1 MERVAPIDLMMAF
14 DRSAAQ
20 QSTMMFMDL
29 VRETD
34 VSSAELIDWFAD
46 RITRAPAARDRMVL
60 SYFGIGD
67 AYWSDTPHFV
77 ARDRIHLHRAAAM
90 SDLLDLAAELLAVPF
105 KFGQPLVELHI
116 VRGVDGVEGVDGRCF
131 AVITKVHHCLGEPLY
146 LMPMADSWY
155 SADLSPEPHR
165 KAVSRLHATLREV
178 PRIPLR
184 PFFVAADTI
193 RMLRSHKRLR
203 AAFHAEGLAGAIF
216 ERTSITQPLGPST
229 VLGVISCPIADLYP
243 IAVATGVS
251 INDLLMAAVGTAIAD
266 FSGVHDR
273 DMVSAFAVSLRD
285 DRPATARNL
294 VTGGL
299 VNLATTRPLGERL
312 GPIHDG
318 VRNARRILR
327 TEGMVPQMPRLPAF
341 VYSLLERRRRRHPV
355 DTPLTVADTRVSS
368 IPRSDST
375 GWQVCGS
382 PVIGRFGVTAPGG
395 GCGICHIVT
404 SLGETIWI
412 TVTADPDQVT
422 DLPGYLDR
430 LRTALAELET
440 LRDS

>member
-1 MERVAPIDLMMAF
+1 MERVAPVDLLMAF

-20 QSTMMFMDL
+20 QSTMMFVDL

-34 VSSAELIDWFAD
+34 VPSADLVTWFAD
-46 RITRAPAARDRMVL
+46 RIARAPAARDRIVL
-60 SYFGIGD
+60 SYLGIGD
-67 AYWSDTPHFV
+67 AYWSDTPDFV
-77 ARDRIHLHRAAAM
+77 ARDRIHLHRAATM
-90 SDLLDLAAELLAVPF
+90 TELLTVLTDLLTNPF
-105 KFGQPLVELHI
+105 DI
-116 VRGVDGVEGVDGRCF
+116 RGALMEVHLIRGIEGVEGITGRCF
-131 AVITKVHHCLGEPLY
+131 AVVTKVHHSLGEPLY
-146 LMPMADSWY
+146 LMPTAASWY
-155 SADLSPEPHR
+155 SADLTPEVRRQP
-165 KAVSRLHATLREV
+165 VSRLRATLREL

-184 PFFVAADTI
+184 PFFVTADMI
-193 RMLRSHKRLR
+193 KMLRAHKRLR
-203 AAFHAEGLAGAIF
+203 ATFRAEGLAGAIF
-216 ERTSITQPLGPST
+216 DRTAITQPLGPST
-229 VLGVISCPIADLYP
+229 VLGVIACPIADLYP
-243 IAVATGVS
+243 IAVAKGVS
-251 INDLLMAAVGTAIAD
+251 INDLLMAAIGTAIAD
-266 FSGVHDR
+266 CSGVHDR
-273 DMVSAFAVSLRD
+273 DIVSAFAVSLRD

-299 VNLATTRPLGERL
+299 VNLATTRPLSERL

-318 VRNARRILR
+318 VRHARRILR

-341 VYSLLERRRRRHPV
+341 VYSLLERRRRRHPI

-368 IPRSDST
+368 VPRPDSA

-430 LRTALAELET
+430 LRTAVAELQT